1 MFRPQHSIMKAF
13 DANDRNIVEGPS
25 LVYRRNFYYLFF
37 SGVYFT
43 NIFRTRFPYENAFLA
58 QKFCTKLAFWFEI
71 LAPKILYKK
80 CVHKTLM
87 KLRQVSISPT
97 FFARV
102 FHLKTHF
109 WHKNSVQSWLFG
121 LKFWRQKF
129 CTKNACIKR

>member
-1 MFRPQHSIMKAF
+1 MMQATVTLLKVLAWFTAATSTTSSSQVSISPTKTHF
-13 DANDRNIVEGPS
+13 WHKNSVQS
-25 LVYRRNFYYLFF
+25 WLF
-37 SGVYFT
+37 G
-43 NIFRTRFPYENAFLA
+43 
-58 QKFCTKLAFWFEI
+58 FEI
-71 LAPKILYKK
+71 LEPKILYEK
-80 CVHKTLM
+80 CVHKMLM

-121 LKFWRQKF
+121 LKFWHQKF